1 MKDGSNIRSSIL
13 DRLVDMEPGV
23 PGEPARNRLVDIWR
37 IKVMVVRDI
46 ENLLNTRR
54 QILSVPAA
62 YGEVNNSVFMYG
74 LGDFTSENPRS
85 PSVRQR
91 LRRDIEKAISRF
103 EPRLKNV
110 TVHMEEDMAKGRN
123 LRFRITG
130 MLVVE
135 SEAEPV
141 SFDSYFDNN
150 RGEYVIE
157 E

>member
-1 MKDGSNIRSSIL
+1 MKDGPNLRASIL
-13 DRLVDMEPGV
+13 DRLVDLEPKV
-23 PGEPARNRLVDIWR
+23 SNEPARNRLFDIRR
-37 IKVMVVRDI
+37 IKAMVVRDI

-54 QILSVPAA
+54 QILSVPAS
-62 YGEVNNSVFMYG
+62 YKQVHHSVFMYG
-74 LGDFTSENPRS
+74 LGDFTAENPRS

-110 TVHMEEDMAKGRN
+110 TVRLEEDVEKGRN
-123 LRFRITG
+123 LRFRISG

-141 SFDSYFDNN
+141 SFDTYFDNN

-157 E
+157 Q